1 MRLRGLTVC
10 ERRRES
16 IMKKLG
22 CLTAFVVVA
31 ISHMCLAEDNAKPLR
46 EMILKNAEAL
56 RGKTVYLDVFG
67 QPMRSTFTS
76 ADESGIT
83 IEAMGQT
90 LPLPWEQVKPQRL
103 MGIAIKA
110 AGTTDGYGAV
120 ARYAH
125 AEGLDDE
132 ARQVLDDAATK
143 FPDAAEAIAAL
154 RKELFPEAPKPV
166 VEEKPA
172 PSTAAEQIPSITSK
186 VLPTSVSTFHCL
198 SVYWSPEGGEAGKKV
213 MIKFREAGQKEWRD
227 GLPMRLNK
235 VDTKESK
242 GDYRGSIVNLK
253 PGTSYEIVLFL
264 EGTETRTAFRAA
276 TWSEQF
282 PVASVVK
289 GQSSTSTV
297 SVGRS
302 GTPEGYV
309 LYDGTG
315 AVIDTA
321 NKSDVGIMV
330 DASYVIIRG
339 YTVRNVKQFGIRLN
353 NCHNV
358 VIENC
363 DISKWGSED
372 EKGFG
377 VDCQGGLFSN
387 TRELRSVVVQ
397 RCKIHHP
404 SWDSNSWA
412 EDHNNSRHP
421 GGQQTIVFWESE
433 GNHVFRYNELWSDEE
448 HYFNDVMGAGQNS
461 SYRGFPGADTDIYCN
476 YIANCWDDGIE
487 AEGGGQNVRIWGN
500 YLENVMMAVG
510 NAAVSIGPLYAW
522 RNVSGRSYS
531 PPGSSWDLK
540 HGYFFKMG
548 FAGGEE
554 WMTGH
559 MYIFSNTIFQPN
571 GEGAG
576 GLGGSSKVIKHCV
589 TRNNILHARD
599 NFSIAS
605 ADSSTDN
612 DFDSDLLSGRYPSG
626 QEKHGVGGTPRYV
639 PGAGFSFDTKTG
651 DFELAPGGPGYD
663 RGVIIPNFCDVF
675 TGNGPDMGAQE
686 AGTVRMQFGV
696 KAEFVPPGT
705 TPQGPPTA
713 VQ

>member
-1 MRLRGLTVC
+1 
-10 ERRRES
+10 
-16 IMKKLG
+16 MKKSS
-22 CLTAFVVVA
+22 CLIAVGMVAFSA
-31 ISHMCLAEDNAKPLR
+31 LCFAEDNAKPLR
-46 EMILKNAEAL
+46 EMILKNVETL
-56 RGKTVYLDVFG
+56 RGKTVYLDVFA
-67 QPMRSTFTS
+67 QPMRSSFAG
-76 ADESGIT
+76 ADETGIT
-83 IEAMGQT
+83 IEAMGQV
-90 LPLPWEQVKPQRL
+90 LPLPWEQIKPQRL
-103 MGIAIKA
+103 IGIAVKA
-110 AGTTDGYGAV
+110 AGNANDYGAV

-132 ARQVLDDAATK
+132 ARQVLDDASTK
-143 FPDAAEAIAAL
+143 FPDSIEAVAAL
-154 RKELFPEAPKPV
+154 RKELFPEAPKPI

-172 PSTAAEQIPSITSK
+172 PSTAAEPIPSITSK

-198 SVYWSPEGGEAGKKV
+198 SVYWSPEGGELGKKV

-227 GLPMRLNK
+227 GLPMRYNK
-235 VDTKESK
+235 VDTKETK

-253 PGTSYEIVLFL
+253 PGTAYEIVLFL
-264 EGTETRTAFRAA
+264 EGTETRTAFAAA

-321 NKSDVGIMV
+321 NKSEVGIMV

-339 YTVRNVKQFGIRLN
+339 YTVRNVSKFGIRLN

-377 VDCQGGLFSN
+377 VDCQGAFFSN
-387 TRELRSVVVQ
+387 TKELRSVVIQ
-397 RCKIHHP
+397 RNKIHHP

-412 EDHNNSRHP
+412 EDHNKSRHP
-421 GGQQTIVFWESE
+421 AGQQTIVFWESE
-433 GNHVFRYNELWSDEE
+433 GNHVFRYNEFWSDEN
-448 HYFNDVMGAGQNS
+448 HYYNDVMGAGQNS
-461 SYRGFPGADTDIYCN
+461 SFRGFPGADTDIYCN

-487 AEGGGQNVRIWGN
+487 VEGGDQNVRIWNN
-500 YLENVMMAVG
+500 YIENVMMAIG
-510 NAAVSIGPLYAW
+510 NAAASIGPLYVW
-522 RNVSGRSYS
+522 RNVSGHSYS
-531 PPGSSWDLK
+531 PPGSSWDLS
-540 HGYFFKMG
+540 HGSLFKMG

-559 MYIFSNTIFQPN
+559 IYIFNNTIFQPKD
-571 GEGAG
+571 GGAG
-576 GLGGSSKVIKHCV
+576 GLGGSSKVIKHCL
-589 TRNNILHARD
+589 TRNNILHSSD
-599 NFSIAS
+599 DFSIAS
-605 ADSSTDN
+605 AQTSIDN
-612 DFDSDLLSGRYPSG
+612 DFDNDLLSGRYPSS
-626 QEKHGVGGTPRYV
+626 QEKHGIGGTPKYV
-639 PGAGFSFDTKTG
+639 PGAGFTFDTMTG
-651 DFELAPGGPGYD
+651 NFELMPGGPGYD
-663 RGVIIPNFCDVF
+663 RGVILPNFCDVF
-675 TGNGPDMGAQE
+675 TGAAPDMGAQE
-686 AGTVRMQFGV
+686 AGTGQMRFGV

-705 TPQGPPTA
+705 VPQGAGKTA
-713 VQ
+713 Q